1 MTTLYFPAS
10 PGALVVD
17 IFIRGQRIFSGID
30 VASLAGLGG
39 GVFALNFTAYSPDG
53 MIDIEII
60 ATTGLPILAALERV
74 HVPMPRFELRV
85 DSGGTEPYVDTAGR
99 TWLQDMF
106 FDGGM
111 PNSVCPAAI
120 GGTDDDDLYCSEL
133 YGTFK
138 YTVPV
143 PALGFYRV
151 ILHLAEVEC
160 KYRDC
165 IYCCYPSC
173 C

>member
-10 PGALVVD
+10 PGARVVD

-30 VASLAGLGG
+30 VASLAGSGG
-39 GVFALNFTAYSPDG
+39 GVFALDFTAYSPDG

-60 ATTGLPILAALERV
+60 ATTGVPVLAALERV
-74 HVPMPRFELRV
+74 HVPMKPFELRV
-85 DSGGTEPYVDTAGR
+85 DAGGTEPYVDMSGK

-106 FDGGM
+106 FDFGAM
-111 PNSVCPAAI
+111 NSVCPAVI
-120 GGTDDDDLYCSEL
+120 GNTDEDDLYCSEHF
-133 YGTFK
+133 GTFK

-151 ILHLAEVEC
+151 ILHFTEVFC
-160 KYRDC
+160 KCRDW
-165 IYCCYPSC
+165 IHCCFPS
-173 C
+173 